1 MKALMLLLLSAACL
15 VCCKKEEAAK
25 SSNTE
30 LISKLPWKLIAGT
43 QQQLPAGS
51 VQDIFAPMSACYR
64 DDQFVYNANLTYEG
78 NAGVTKCSPADP
90 QVFASGTWKFIN
102 SETQVERITTSGI
115 GVGTIVFSV
124 LTLTE
129 SQLKLKATDGGFE
142 YILTFSH

>member
-1 MKALMLLLLSAACL
+1 MKPFSTFIFAVIIFTS
-15 VCCKKEEAAK
+15 CKKDEAAK
-25 SSNTE
+25 RSSTE
-30 LISKLPWKLIAGT
+30 LISKQSWKLTAGT

-78 NAGVTKCSPADP
+78 NAGVTKCNPADP

-124 LTLTE
+124 MTLTE
-129 SQLKLKATDGGFE
+129 SQLKLKATDSGFE

>member
-1 MKALMLLLLSAACL
+1 MKPYMMLLIAAACFFS
-15 VCCKKEEAAK
+15 CKKDEAAK
-25 SSNTE
+25 RSSTE
-30 LISKLPWKLIAGT
+30 LISKQSWKLIAGT

-78 NAGVTKCSPADP
+78 NAGITKCSPADP

-102 SETQVERITTSGI
+102 NETQLERTTTSGI

-124 LTLTE
+124 MTLTE
-129 SQLKLKATDGGFE
+129 SQLKLKATDSGFE

>member
-1 MKALMLLLLSAACL
+1 MKLFSSFIFALIIFTS
-15 VCCKKEEAAK
+15 CKKDEAAK
-25 SSNTE
+25 RSSKE
-30 LISKLPWKLIAGT
+30 LISKQSWKLTAGT

-124 LTLTE
+124 MTLTE
-129 SQLKLKATDGGFE
+129 SQLKLKATDSGFK

>member
-1 MKALMLLLLSAACL
+1 MKPFSTFIFAVIIFTS
-15 VCCKKEEAAK
+15 CKKDEAAER
-25 SSNTE
+25 SSTE
-30 LISKLPWKLIAGT
+30 LISKQSWKLTAGT

-124 LTLTE
+124 MILTE
-129 SQLKLKATDGGFE
+129 SQLKLKATDSGFE